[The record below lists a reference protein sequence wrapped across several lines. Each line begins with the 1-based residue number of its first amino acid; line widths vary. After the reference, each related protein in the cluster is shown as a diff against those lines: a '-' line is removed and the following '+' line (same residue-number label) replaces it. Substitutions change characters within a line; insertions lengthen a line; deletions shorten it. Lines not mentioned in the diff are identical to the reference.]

1 MRGKTEEN
9 SPLKGSARLMK
20 KTFVFLAALFL
31 CLSPM
36 MALAAEDTLVV
47 ANGADIRVL
56 DPLPSSENVS
66 ANVLL
71 QMFENLVFIAPDGS
85 LEPMLAE
92 SWEQP
97 TPTSYVFHIRKGVK
111 FHNGEECTADDVKF
125 TLDRAKTPL
134 GTSAHA
140 LIKDLKDV
148 EVLDRY
154 TVKINLGRPV
164 TPFLYALGESWAGIV
179 NKKAVEEGDPA
190 KNPVGTGPFKFVSWK
205 KADRVILER
214 FEDYHGKKPNFKTLV
229 VRAIP
234 EASSRTI
241 ELQSGAVDVAYG
253 IHFSDFE
260 RIESDKNLTLLRHP
274 SNRVDYIALNCQRP
288 ALKDVRVR
296 RAIKMALDIPGMQ
309 KAVCRGVGSVTGSP
323 LPPGMRYALK
333 DAPIPAQD
341 VEGAKKL
348 LEEAGV
354 KDLKLAIWTN
364 ESKER
369 MDAATIIQ
377 GMLEEV
383 GITAEIRVMEYGAF
397 LDGVRKGECDLAM
410 SGWGNNLPDP
420 EYFFGRTFHSIAIGA
435 NNSSHYS
442 NPKLDELLDKGLTV
456 PDGEERAKIYEEVQ
470 QIILDD
476 VPAIFWSVGEA
487 IVGINNR
494 VKNFEM
500 HPKGFYRLWMAELD
514 H

>member
-1 MRGKTEEN
+1 MVPGRDSMPE
-9 SPLKGSARLMK
+9 GSACLMK
-20 KTFVFLAALFL
+20 KMSVLIVALFL
-31 CLSPM
+31 CFSTVV
-36 MALAAEDTLVV
+36 ALAAEDTLVV

-71 QMFENLVFIAPDGS
+71 QMFENLLFIAPDGS

-111 FHNGEECTADDVKF
+111 FHNGEECTAEDVKF
-125 TLDRAKTPL
+125 TLDRAKSPL
-134 GTSAHA
+134 GASAHA
-140 LIKDLKDV
+140 LIKDMESV

-179 NKKAVEEGDPA
+179 NKKAVEESDPS

-205 KADRVILER
+205 KADRVVLER
-214 FEDYHGKKPNFKTLV
+214 FEDYHGEKPNFKHLV

-241 ELQSGAVDVAYG
+241 ELQSGAIDVAYN
-253 IHFSDFE
+253 IHFSDFN
-260 RIESDKNLTLLRHP
+260 RIEEDKKLSLLRHP
-274 SNRVDYIALNCQRP
+274 SNRVEFVALNCQSP

-296 RAIKMALDIPGMQ
+296 RAIRMALDIPGMQ
-309 KAVCRGVGSVTGSP
+309 KAVWRGVGSVTGSP

-333 DAPIPAQD
+333 DAPIPVQD

-348 LEEAGV
+348 LAEAGV
-354 KDLKLAIWTN
+354 KDLKLRLWTN

-369 MDAATIIQ
+369 MDAATVIQ
-377 GMLEEV
+377 GMLEEIGV
-383 GITAEIRVMEYGAF
+383 AADIRVMEYGAF

-410 SGWGNNLPDP
+410 VGWGNNLPDP
-420 EYFFGRTFHSIAIGA
+420 EYFFGRTFHTIAIGA

-442 NPKLDELLDKGLTV
+442 NPKLDELLEKGITV
-456 PDGEERAKIYEEVQ
+456 PEGEERGKIYAEVQ

-487 IVGINNR
+487 IVGTNSR

-500 HPKGFYRLWMAELD
+500 HPKGFYRLWRTTVD
-514 H
+514 